1 MYGLTEYGNDDYG
14 RPLTLFEVIVA
25 LIVWIIT
32 ILGGRK

>member
-1 MYGLTEYGNDDYG
+1 MYGMTEYGKSEYG
-14 RPLTLFEVIVA
+14 KRLTLLEVIVA